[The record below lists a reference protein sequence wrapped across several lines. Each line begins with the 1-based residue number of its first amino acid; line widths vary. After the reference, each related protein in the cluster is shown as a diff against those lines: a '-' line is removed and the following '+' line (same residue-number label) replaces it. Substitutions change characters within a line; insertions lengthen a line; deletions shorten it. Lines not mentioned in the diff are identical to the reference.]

1 VFQWRPVNGAE
12 HYELLVS
19 TDVDFTELLIEK
31 TADDAL
37 PTTTWQSDI
46 DLEYETTYYWKV
58 RGISEKSYSAW
69 SEVGTFTTESVP
81 SEPAPEPES
90 EPESTGT
97 NTSAPFINI
106 EPISEPEDDIQ
117 IIVPPPSSQ
126 SSGESTIPTWATYV
140 FVGLLSVITLLL
152 AIIIVMVGWI
162 RRM

>member
-1 VFQWRPVNGAE
+1 
-12 HYELLVS
+12 
-19 TDVDFTELLIEK
+19 
-31 TADDAL
+31 
-37 PTTTWQSDI
+37 
-46 DLEYETTYYWKV
+46 
-58 RGISEKSYSAW
+58 
-69 SEVGTFTTESVP
+69 VGTFTTESVP
-81 SEPAPEPES
+81 SEPAPEPEA